1 MAREEDKY
9 NGPEIDIG
17 GENSVMHEN
26 SGSDTQVNPYIKILR
41 EKLSDNSL
49 DDFYIQRKKYLVSRL
64 VPEAR
69 ELYGE
74 ESFEE
79 MSRELEQLEA
89 AYSYFI
95 SSGGMPAGEPAEYS
109 GISDI
114 KYGTVSETSTKGNI
128 YKIAVKICPK
138 CGIEYENSTKFCGK
152 CGHEL
157 VLMQCVCGEVFRK
170 NEDGSFDKFCVKC
183 RKINPL
189 ENAKQAEE
197 LRIAEE
203 KRQKQENAR
212 KHREYINSLK
222 AGDIIVFGSYPFE
235 ADGTEKPVEWRI
247 LEKKNSTALLICEYC
262 LDARRFDSS
271 RSYWEGSEIRQWLNN
286 EFRNVAFKDYER
298 NAKVFLLSRDEA
310 EIYFKNKND
319 MIAYP
324 TPYAKGRGAYTDGG
338 SCWWWLRS
346 SWGINDVFSVA
357 PEGSFVR
364 DLVNCDNIAVRP
376 ALKINLNNL

>member
-1 MAREEDKY
+1 MEKD
-9 NGPEIDIG
+9 NGPEIDISKG
-17 GENSVMHEN
+17 AGLYAAPKENAPFNAYMARVTKAAKEN
-26 SGSDTQVNPYIKILR
+26 RIEEYYQN
-41 EKLSDNSL
+41 EKSKLEKMLKSWVGDNYKEIISL
-49 DDFYIQRKKYLVSRL
+49 L
-64 VPEAR
+64 
-69 ELYGE
+69 
-74 ESFEE
+74 
-79 MSRELEQLEA
+79 
-89 AYSYFI
+89 
-95 SSGGMPAGEPAEYS
+95 
-109 GISDI
+109 
-114 KYGTVSETSTKGNI
+114 GNI
-128 YKIAVKICPK
+128 SALEDAYRIVKKGGNSKNAIRICPK
-138 CGIEYENSTKFCGK
+138 CGIEYENSAKFCGK
-152 CGHEL
+152 CGQL
-157 VLMQCVCGEVFRK
+157 LILMQCACGEIFLK
-170 NEDGSFDKFCVKC
+170 KEDGSFDNFCMKC
-183 RKINPL
+183 GQMNPF
-189 ENAKQAEE
+189 EQAKQDLAEE
-197 LRIAEE
+197 VRKKAEEQRIAEE
-203 KRQKQENAR
+203 KRQKQEHER
-212 KHREYINSLK
+212 KHREYIKNLK
-222 AGDIIVFGSYPFE
+222 ARDTIKFGSYPFE
-235 ADGTEKPVEWRI
+235 TDGTEKPVEWRI